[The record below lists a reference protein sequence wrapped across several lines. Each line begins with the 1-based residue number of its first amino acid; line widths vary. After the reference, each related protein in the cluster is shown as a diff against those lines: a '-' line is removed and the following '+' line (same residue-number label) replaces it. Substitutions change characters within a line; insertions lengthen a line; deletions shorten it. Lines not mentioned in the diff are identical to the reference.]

1 MPKRYSSED
10 VAWLLSELGILFARH
25 SKEDVFQG
33 YFRGRKRTVVVPR
46 NRRQIA
52 NKTFSSILQQTGLTK
67 TEAGEILAKR

>member
-33 YFRGRKRTVVVPR
+33 TKVKSAP
-46 NRRQIA
+46 
-52 NKTFSSILQQTGLTK
+52 LQDRDYGV
-67 TEAGEILAKR
+67 